1 MPRVL
6 GLGSPDGAQTCSGA
20 PREDVHFIWGVWRE
34 GLGPAWGRGWAWWAW
49 QGPQAWAWLALLLAL
64 WPPRPLPVLSSQFSE
79 DHLLLL
85 FQFQRICLEMPLAF
99 C

>member
-1 MPRVL
+1 MTSASAGGAVPRVL

-49 QGPQAWAWLALLLAL
+49 QGRQAVGLAGTPAGPVAAPPPPCSLLT
-64 WPPRPLPVLSSQFSE
+64 VL
-79 DHLLLL
+79 
-85 FQFQRICLEMPLAF
+85 
-99 C
+99 